1 MQGMKKALL
10 CGALVTATTAAFAQN
25 APMKETGSIADVS
38 VMYSVEHAKVIG
50 SDSVWLQGGSGELA
64 FPLYRNLGATLNV
77 TGARSG
83 DLGTGRGCFSKVAFV
98 AGPRYTVPLRK
109 FRVYGEALF
118 GGVHGFDATFPSV
131 DGAQTSANAFAMQ
144 AGGGLDMDWKRHIA
158 IRVIEAS
165 YIRTD
170 LPNGG
175 SNIQND
181 LKLTTGITLRFPVY

>member
-1 MQGMKKALL
+1 MQGMKRALL
-10 CGALVTATTAAFAQN
+10 CGALLTATATFAQN
-25 APMKETGSIADVS
+25 VPVKETAPIADVS

-50 SDSVWLQGGSGELA
+50 SDSVWLRGGSGELA
-64 FPLYRNLGATLNV
+64 FPLYRNLGAALNV

-83 DLGTGRGCFSKVAFV
+83 DLGTGRESFSKVAFV